1 MCKTH
6 DSHGLTNAHFY
17 TMSLARYVTKFLTN
31 RYLLALA
38 AFAVWMVFFDEKN
51 FFAQR
56 QRQAELDAL
65 NQKLEYYQ
73 TQLEATNQQLK
84 NLDNNPAALEKYARE
99 KYFMKRSNE
108 EVYVVDTA
116 Q

>member
-1 MCKTH
+1 M
-6 DSHGLTNAHFY
+6 
-17 TMSLARYVTKFLTN
+17 
-31 RYLLALA
+31 
-38 AFAVWMVFFDEKN
+38 AVASGGVPGWGHLGQQYGA
-51 FFAQR
+51 AQR